1 MAQNVTDHV
10 GVDTDSDDGRR
21 GDILVVAARL
31 FRERG
36 YLNTTMTEIA
46 RECGLGQSS
55 LYYWYR
61 QKEDILLGLLALNR
75 VSLAFADQVMK
86 ETGSPALRLLR
97 LLRLDIF
104 ELCSSPVDICEV
116 EVLAEQQPDVFAD
129 FWADTAALHHHV
141 GVLISDG
148 IARGEFASCD
158 PEFAALNIC
167 AAEEGVQRR
176 YRNSAG
182 HAESGPSPFRHK
194 DYSRE
199 YVANELAAML
209 VRGLLRDPA
218 ALPKLT
224 ASAAA
229 YDDLAPTAAVPTDSA
244 APSSPPIASAPIA
257 SAPIAPAPATPVV
270 SELASPASRMNST
283 KARRVARE

>member
-1 MAQNVTDHV
+1 MAQHTDQGQVTIDAD
-10 GVDTDSDDGRR
+10 GDSGRQ
-21 GDILVVAARL
+21 GHILVVAARL

-55 LYYWYR
+55 LYYWFR

-75 VSLAFADQVMK
+75 VSLDFAEQVVA
-86 ETGSPALRLLR
+86 EAGSPAVRLLR
-97 LLRLDIF
+97 LLRLDML

-116 EVLAEQQPDVFAD
+116 EVLAEQQPDVFVE
-129 FWADTAALHHHV
+129 FWADTAALHGHI
-141 GVLISDG
+141 GALISDG
-148 IARGEFASCD
+148 IACGEFIECD

-176 YRNSAG
+176 YRNSAA
-182 HAESGPSPFRHK
+182 HAPGGTSPFRHQ

-199 YVANELAAML
+199 HVATELATIV

-218 ALPKLT
+218 TLPGLTAAAFDNLT
-224 ASAAA
+224 ASS
-229 YDDLAPTAAVPTDSA
+229 APTD
-244 APSSPPIASAPIA
+244 
-257 SAPIAPAPATPVV
+257 
-270 SELASPASRMNST
+270 E
-283 KARRVARE
+283 

>member
-1 MAQNVTDHV
+1 VSVAQHTDQGQVTI
-10 GVDTDSDDGRR
+10 DTDADSGRQ
-21 GDILVVAARL
+21 GHILVAAARL

-55 LYYWYR
+55 LYYWFR

-75 VSLAFADQVMK
+75 VSLDFAEQVVA
-86 ETGSPALRLLR
+86 EAGSPAVRLLR
-97 LLRLDIF
+97 LLRLDML

-116 EVLAEQQPDVFAD
+116 EVLAEQQPDVFVE
-129 FWADTAALHHHV
+129 FWADTAELHGHI
-141 GVLISDG
+141 GALISDG
-148 IARGEFASCD
+148 IACGEFIECD

-176 YRNSAG
+176 YRNSAA
-182 HAESGPSPFRHK
+182 HAPGGASPFRHQ

-199 YVANELAAML
+199 HVAGELATIV

-218 ALPKLT
+218 TLPGLTAAAFDDLT
-224 ASAAA
+224 ASP
-229 YDDLAPTAAVPTDSA
+229 APTDG
-244 APSSPPIASAPIA
+244 
-257 SAPIAPAPATPVV
+257 
-270 SELASPASRMNST
+270 
-283 KARRVARE
+283 

>member
-1 MAQNVTDHV
+1 MAQHTDQGQVTIDA
-10 GVDTDSDDGRR
+10 DSDSGRQ
-21 GDILVVAARL
+21 GHILVVAARL

-55 LYYWYR
+55 LYYWFR

-75 VSLAFADQVMK
+75 VSLDFAEQVVA
-86 ETGSPALRLLR
+86 EAGSPAIRLLR
-97 LLRLDIF
+97 LLRLDML

-116 EVLAEQQPDVFAD
+116 EVLAEQQPDVFVE
-129 FWADTAALHHHV
+129 FWADTAELHGHI
-141 GVLISDG
+141 GALISDG
-148 IARGEFASCD
+148 IACGEFIECD

-176 YRNSAG
+176 YRNSAA
-182 HAESGPSPFRHK
+182 HAPGGTSPFRHQ

-199 YVANELAAML
+199 HVATELATIV

-218 ALPKLT
+218 TLPGLTAAAFDNLT
-224 ASAAA
+224 ASP
-229 YDDLAPTAAVPTDSA
+229 APTDG
-244 APSSPPIASAPIA
+244 
-257 SAPIAPAPATPVV
+257 
-270 SELASPASRMNST
+270 
-283 KARRVARE
+283 